1 MPSFLEIEGY
11 VFETEALKDAYH
23 ALPSASRADPAGYDE
38 EVLRALIRYFADWG
52 PARASSRRDSP
63 EDTLNDLSADEK
75 RALYKTFVKQLSRN
89 LREQYGRSAQE
100 SEFEAFVHSLA
111 SDPLPRPIVT
121 FMLRHLWKTSQRLH
135 RYEQH
140 LIEENNEADQSSSQA
155 EVDTVQSS
163 EESVPPHRFPE
174 AIRRLPSEFL
184 DTKHDQYEGDDKIN
198 GIRYQAL
205 NTIRSADSLS
215 LGQLQQYIE
224 EENAK
229 HEKDI
234 MQAYDEF
241 TVLGQLYYDYFKP
254 RIDSYLQAVTDYIID
269 ELDIRESTAHRVSF
283 VEPRHRLSEH
293 TWFAIY
299 PTAAEDKANAYQL
312 FTGIHWDGVRYGLY
326 AGDDL
331 REEGWREQIDIDR
344 ITETDALT
352 VDTLID
358 KFDDLLPEYY
368 RINEISGPPTPE
380 KPPDEI
386 VKTVTRQLEHERQVV
401 FYGPPGTGKTFE
413 AKRFAE
419 WWVHDQTDG
428 RPRNEQV
435 ESVTFHPSFSY
446 EDFIEGLTADATT
459 SGNVEYHVED
469 GILKRVA
476 KNAQR
481 AYEQAGGA
489 DTGSD
494 DFETKDAPPY
504 ILVIDEINR
513 GNLAQIF
520 GETITLLEAD
530 KRDSYEVS
538 LAHSDESFT
547 LPPNLY
553 VIGTMNT
560 ADRSIALVDA
570 ALRRRFRFIPF
581 PPDYAALREH
591 HNFESQADVVNQVT
605 DGEDAFRTLLGLSIL
620 ALEQVNDR
628 IVDAPDLSKGQ
639 QIGHSY
645 LWNVGSVSD
654 LVDAWKYDILPLLE
668 EYYFGQFDR
677 IRRQLFDG
685 TGDDL
690 VDWESKRIRAFD
702 DEALVTFLQ
711 DFVDIEGEIEYTS
724 PTSTDSTPQSRN
736 SSQSPEFPQFLQLI
750 GEELFERLGPTLRAD
765 SLEEMHG
772 NEDFDR
778 VSLSLISDHPDHPGE
793 SVRYRV
799 QPKPHVNANPPHLQT
814 QLIITDDDLRQQ
826 YTEEARSR
834 LQEIDLP
841 EDGLR
846 YENLYSEDN
855 TWPTAAFRWKT
866 DEIDGDPYELDGEEL
881 YNAFGEELVEDAI
894 DSFVDLVETLHEMF
908 VEGDTEPKNK

>member
-23 ALPSASRADPAGYDE
+23 ALPPASRATPAGYDE
-38 EVLRALIRYFADWG
+38 EVLRTLVKYFADWG
-52 PARASSRRDSP
+52 PTRTTSRRDGP
-63 EDTLNDLSADEK
+63 EDALNDLSADEK
-75 RALYKTFVKQLSRN
+75 RALYKTFVTQLSRN
-89 LREQYGRSAQE
+89 LREQYGREADE
-100 SEFEAFVHSLA
+100 SEFRGFVHSLA
-111 SDPLPRPIVT
+111 GDSLPRPIAT
-121 FMLRHLWKTSQRLH
+121 FMLRHLWRTSQRIH
-135 RYEQH
+135 TYEQH
-140 LIEENNEADQSSSQA
+140 FTEEEKESDHLNERTES
-155 EVDTVQSS
+155 DTLGEDGDSRS
-163 EESVPPHRFPE
+163 PHKFSE
-174 AIRRLPSEFL
+174 AIRRLPSEYL
-184 DTKHDQYEGDDKIN
+184 EAKHDQYEGDDKIN
-198 GIRYQAL
+198 GVRFRAL
-205 NTIRSADSLS
+205 QKIRSTDTLS
-215 LGQLQQYIE
+215 LEQLQQYIE

-229 HEKDI
+229 HETDI

-254 RIDSYLQAVTDYIID
+254 RIDAYLQAVSDYIID
-269 ELDIRESTAHRVSF
+269 ELEIRESTAHLVSF
-283 VEPRHRLSEH
+283 IEPRNRLGEH

-299 PTAAEDKANAYQL
+299 PTEAEDKANAYQL
-312 FTGIHWDGVRYGLY
+312 FTGIHWDSVRYGLY
-326 AGDDL
+326 DGDDL
-331 REEGWREQIDIDR
+331 REEDWREQIDIDR
-344 ITETDALT
+344 ITETYALT
-352 VDTLID
+352 VDLLLE
-358 KFDDLLPEYY
+358 KFDDLLPNYY
-368 RINEISGPPTPE
+368 QINEISEQPTPE
-380 KPPDEI
+380 KPPTDI
-386 VKTVTRQLEHERQVV
+386 VETVARQLEHEGQVV

-419 WWVHDQTDG
+419 WWVHNQTDG
-428 RPRNEQV
+428 RPRDEQV

-459 SGNVEYHVED
+459 SGDVEYHVED

-481 AYEQAGGA
+481 AYEQAGGDA
-489 DTGSD
+489 GD
-494 DFETKDAPPY
+494 DDSQTEDAPPY

-591 HNFESQADVVNQVT
+591 HNFGSHAELLEQVT
-605 DGEDAFRTLLGLSIL
+605 DGEDGFRTLLGLSIL
-620 ALEQVNDR
+620 ALEQLNDR
-628 IVDAPDLSKGQ
+628 IIDAPDLSKGQ

-645 LWNVGSVSD
+645 LWDVSSVSD

-690 VDWESKRIRAFD
+690 VDWESERIRAFD
-702 DEALVTFLQ
+702 DKDLVTFLQ
-711 DFVDIEGEIEYTS
+711 EFVDIEGGIEYTS
-724 PTSTDSTPQSRN
+724 PTPTDSTSGSSS
-736 SSQSPEFPQFLQLI
+736 SSQTPEFPDFLQLI
-750 GEELFERLGPTLRAD
+750 GEDLFERLGPTLQAD
-765 SLEEMHG
+765 SLEDMHG
-772 NEDFDR
+772 KDDFNR
-778 VSLSLISDHPDHPGE
+778 ITLSLSSNHPDHPDDR
-793 SVRYRV
+793 VTYRV

-814 QLIITDDDLRQQ
+814 QLIIKDDQLRKR
-826 YTEEARSR
+826 YAEEARRR
-834 LQEIDLP
+834 LQKVDLP

-846 YENLYSEDN
+846 YDNLYNENN
-855 TWPTAAFRWKT
+855 TYPTAAFRWKT
-866 DEIDGDPYELDGEEL
+866 DGIDGDPHELDGKEL
-881 YNAFGEELVEDAI
+881 YNEFGEELVEDAM
-894 DSFVDLVETLHEMF
+894 DSFVDLVEKLHEMF
-908 VEGDTEPKNK
+908 VEGESETENE